1 MNNKKKMS
9 FGAKFYMVL
18 VYAFLYLPIL
28 VLIVYSFNESK
39 SRAVFSGFTFDWYA
53 KLFHNEAIMSAL
65 LNSLVVAV
73 IASVA
78 ATAIGTL
85 AAVGINA
92 MGRKMRSLVMNFTY
106 LPVINPEIVIGVSLM
121 LLFVFLRFQFGL
133 TTLIIAHITFDVPYV
148 ILNVMP
154 KLRQMD
160 AHQVEAAR
168 DLGCNPVQAFFKVVI
183 PEIMPGIMS
192 GFLMAL
198 TYSFDDFIISH
209 FVAGPTAQTL
219 PLAIYSMTRK
229 KVSPEINALS
239 AVMFAVI
246 LSLLVIY
253 NLISARR
260 ERSKGRAGR

>member
-9 FGAKFYMVL
+9 FGAKFYMGL
-18 VYAFLYLPIL
+18 VYAFLYLPIA

-65 LNSLVVAV
+65 FNSLIVAV

-92 MGRKMRSLVMNFTY
+92 MSRRMRSLVMNFTY

-246 LSLLVIY
+246 LSLLVVY
-253 NLISARR
+253 NLVSARR
-260 ERSKGRAGR
+260 DRNKGRAGR

>member
-1 MNNKKKMS
+1 M
-9 FGAKFYMVL
+9 
-18 VYAFLYLPIL
+18 
-28 VLIVYSFNESK
+28 
-39 SRAVFSGFTFDWYA
+39 
-53 KLFHNEAIMSAL
+53 
-65 LNSLVVAV
+65 
-73 IASVA
+73 
-78 ATAIGTL
+78 
-85 AAVGINA
+85 
-92 MGRKMRSLVMNFTY
+92 
-106 LPVINPEIVIGVSLM
+106 PVINPEIVIGVSLM

>member
-133 TTLIIAHITFDVPYV
+133 TTLIIAHITFDVP
-148 ILNVMP
+148 
-154 KLRQMD
+154 
-160 AHQVEAAR
+160 
-168 DLGCNPVQAFFKVVI
+168 
-183 PEIMPGIMS
+183 
-192 GFLMAL
+192 
-198 TYSFDDFIISH
+198 
-209 FVAGPTAQTL
+209 
-219 PLAIYSMTRK
+219 
-229 KVSPEINALS
+229 
-239 AVMFAVI
+239 
-246 LSLLVIY
+246 
-253 NLISARR
+253 
-260 ERSKGRAGR
+260 